1 MNDRMRCRDDGPMGK
16 CIWGKPHDRHCGER
30 PHVKAVDAK
39 ETQKVTDIRDA
50 FGNLRF
56 KVALTCATDW
66 YGDVHRVAYTVVVVN
81 CSYDGAELQILQKP
95 EDGEP
100 PIFDYNYALN
110 FYNECVK
117 KYSDLVKA
125 EVKDFQDIS
134 IYKEKIGYTVTCPE
148 CCMTCKWAS
157 MNKTQKDFVFGV
169 SQKMVCMNP
178 DNCLDYLGRDPEE
191 DKKKFTD
198 FHKRFPLSPNMPDQC
213 CDIESQWQHHQHKF
227 CGCQDEHIV
236 IRPKIEPLGVCK
248 NYFKKG
254 EQYQPVP
261 GDSIVSIVD
270 KQIEKKFNDFTSSS
284 QLSSAV
290 ENVTND
296 IISNV
301 KVDAI
306 IGNKCMDNMKDEN
319 GNGIPDDYED
329 VIICGNEGA

>member
-1 MNDRMRCRDDGPMGK
+1 MTCRDDGPIGK
-16 CIWGKPHDRHCGER
+16 CIWGKPYEKNCNEKPTMKR
-30 PHVKAVDAK
+30 VDAK

-56 KVALTCATDW
+56 KVAITCATDW
-66 YGDVHRVAYTVVVVN
+66 YNDVHRVAYTVVVVN
-81 CSYDGAELQILQKP
+81 CSYDGNMLQILQKP

-100 PIFDYNYALN
+100 PMFDYNQAIC
-110 FYNECVK
+110 FYDDCVK

-134 IYKEKIGYTVTCPE
+134 IYKDKIGYEVTCPA

-178 DNCLDYLGRDPEE
+178 DNCLDYLRMDIDEE
-191 DKKKFTD
+191 KQKFAD
-198 FHKRFPLSPNMPDQC
+198 FHKRFPLSPSNPDQC
-213 CDIESQWQHHQHKF
+213 CDIDSQWQHHQHKF

-254 EQYQPVP
+254 ETYQPVP
-261 GDSIVSIVD
+261 GDSIISIVD
-270 KQIEKKFNDFTSSS
+270 SQIDKKLSAFTESPT
-284 QLSSAV
+284 LSATV
-290 ENVTND
+290 ETVTNKV
-296 IISNV
+296 ISNV
-301 KVDAI
+301 TVDTI
-306 IGNKCMDNMKDEN
+306 IGNNNLDGIKDEN
-319 GNGIPDDYED
+319 QNGIPDEYED
-329 VIICGNEGA
+329 VIISGNEGA

>member
-1 MNDRMRCRDDGPMGK
+1 MGK
-16 CIWGKPHDRHCGER
+16 CIWGKSYDRCQPPMR
-30 PHVKAVDAK
+30 AAVDAK

-56 KVALTCATDW
+56 KVTLTSAADQ
-66 YGDVHRVAYTVVVVN
+66 YNDVHRISYTVVVVN
-81 CSYDGAELQILQKP
+81 CQWDGAELQILQKP

-100 PIFDYNYALN
+100 PMFDYSYALS

-134 IYKEKIGYTVTCPE
+134 IYKEKIGYEVTCPA

-157 MNKTQKDFVFGV
+157 MNKTQTDFIFGV
-169 SQKMVCMNP
+169 SRKMVCMNP
-178 DNCLDYLGRDPEE
+178 DNCLEYLGRDPEE
-191 DKKKFTD
+191 DKKNFMY
-198 FHKRFPLSPNMPDQC
+198 FHRCFPLSPSNPDQC

-227 CGCQDEHIV
+227 HGCQNEHIV

-248 NYFKKG
+248 RYFKRG

-261 GDSIVSIVD
+261 GDSIISIVD
-270 KQIEKKFNDFTSSS
+270 KQIDKKLDDFTNSSD
-284 QLSSAV
+284 LSNAV
-290 ENVTND
+290 ENVTNHV
-296 IISNV
+296 ISNV

-306 IGNKCMDNMKDEN
+306 IGNQCMDNMKDKN
-319 GNGIPDDYED
+319 GNGIPDEYED
-329 VIICGNEGA
+329 IVICGNEGA